1 MTEIFEKL
9 KDLQDILAEK
19 YAIQREIEE
28 APKKLFSQDEL
39 LARLKKEF
47 IEKNANYEELRKK
60 VVQLKTELAEAEAA
74 REKGEKGMDNITSHR
89 EYEVLEKEIRD
100 AAEAEQNI
108 RKELQK
114 QEKLLAEQNE
124 SLKQDEQLIAVQE
137 SELNAGK
144 ASLDKETAGMQKKLD
159 KLAKQ
164 EAKIIPGIDPDIVA
178 VKGNVCD
185 GCHMILPAQFA
196 NKVRGG
202 DDINFCPYCSRIL
215 YYQEAEDDEYF
226 HLDDTGSLADF
237 EDDFDDDGEDEDSDS
252 GESMADRETLKELGY
267 EE

>member
-124 SLKQDEQLIAVQE
+124 SLKQDEQLIAV
-137 SELNAGK
+137 L
-144 ASLDKETAGMQKKLD
+144 
-159 KLAKQ
+159 
-164 EAKIIPGIDPDIVA
+164 
-178 VKGNVCD
+178 
-185 GCHMILPAQFA
+185 
-196 NKVRGG
+196 
-202 DDINFCPYCSRIL
+202 
-215 YYQEAEDDEYF
+215 
-226 HLDDTGSLADF
+226 
-237 EDDFDDDGEDEDSDS
+237 
-252 GESMADRETLKELGY
+252 
-267 EE
+267 